1 LIIVNDFY
9 GNKNNTLI
17 PRAMKFPFKAVLF
30 DWAYTLTDF
39 VDEDN
44 SKGFEK
50 LSDFMENL
58 EVEIGNFRSDYP
70 KPLKLFSEMI
80 SKSRECHLEACFD
93 KALNYLLFYFNIKI
107 RGKTTLDELLTIY
120 YKELIKPR
128 KVYPDVTPTLIAL
141 QNWDIKMGIIS
152 NTTTPVFL
160 KHFERKS
167 LGLDS
172 YFDFSIYSSEFPFR
186 KPHPSI
192 FKLALERLDLPP
204 EEILFVGDNLTADVG
219 GSLGVGMRSAWLNRD
234 GLVNDKGI
242 QPDYEIQS
250 LEEILAL
257 ENPVRTL

>member
-1 LIIVNDFY
+1 
-9 GNKNNTLI
+9 
-17 PRAMKFPFKAVLF
+17 MKFPFKAVLF

-58 EVEIGNFRSDYP
+58 GIELGNFRSDYP
-70 KPLKLFSEMI
+70 EPLKLFNEMI
-80 SKSRECHLEACFD
+80 SKSKECHLEACFD

-107 RGKTTLDELLTIY
+107 EGKTTLDELMETY

-128 KVYPDVTPTLIAL
+128 KLYLDVKPTLIAL
-141 QNWDIKMGIIS
+141 QNRDIKMGIIS
-152 NTTTPVFL
+152 NTTTPAFM

-167 LGLDS
+167 LEIDS

-192 FKLALERLDLPP
+192 FKLALERLGLPP
-204 EEILFVGDNLTADVG
+204 EETLYVGDNLIDDVS
-219 GSLGVGMRSAWLNRD
+219 GSMGVGIRSAWLNRD
-234 GLVNDKGI
+234 GVVNDKGI
-242 QPDYEIQS
+242 QPDYEIGS

-257 ENPVRTL
+257 ENPVKTL